1 MSEAEDVARRFVA
14 LWGDYLS
21 ALAADPKTA
30 EPIRRWLGLI
40 AAAIPDPPAREP
52 DTTGRSRSPS
62 RPAAAAGASAER
74 DPAVAELARRLDELE
89 GRIAALERPR
99 RKPAASARK
108 GTRTTRR

>member
-1 MSEAEDVARRFVA
+1 MSDTEDVARRFVA
-14 LWGDYLS
+14 LWGDYLT

-30 EPIRRWLGLI
+30 EPVRRWLGLI

-52 DTTGRSRSPS
+52 DTGRSRSPS
-62 RPAAAAGASAER
+62 HAAAAAGTSPER
-74 DPAVAELARRLDELE
+74 DPAMAQLARRLDELE

-108 GTRTTRR
+108 GIRRTRR

>member
-1 MSEAEDVARRFVA
+1 MSDTEDVARRFVA
-14 LWGDYLS
+14 LWGDYLT

-40 AAAIPDPPAREP
+40 GGGAPDPPAREP
-52 DTTGRSRSPS
+52 GAIGRSRSAS
-62 RPAAAAGASAER
+62 GPAAAAGASAER

-99 RKPAASARK
+99 RRPAASARK
-108 GTRTTRR
+108 GTP